1 MFLHVLHRTLHPG
14 QKKQLLVI
22 CKKINIQ
29 DQKKQ
34 FRIILNDIAN
44 NNGTE
49 QQQQKIMEA
58 KEKKSDRSLL
68 LVEERQTL

>member
-29 DQKKQ
+29 DQKKR

-49 QQQQKIMEA
+49 QQQKIMEA